1 MADIKPTYTGSE
13 KLVTSDILYQNMK
26 NFDARREQKVHSKLW
41 ETIPEVPEHYI
52 LANPQDG
59 SIGLVIVT
67 DGTISNPDTEVELA
81 TVTGKILPDDLHSYQ
96 VGEYVVLIPVVPESE
111 KEIYLKATD
120 LDVENELLDLD
131 EFDNVAP

>member
-1 MADIKPTYTGSE
+1 MADYVGSSE
-13 KLVTSDILYQNMK
+13 KLVDSEYLYKQFK
-26 NFDARREQKVHSKLW
+26 NFDIRREQKVHSKLW
-41 ETIPEVPEHYI
+41 ETIPEIPEHYI

-59 SIGLVIVT
+59 SVGLVIVT

-111 KEIYLKATD
+111 KEIYLKAAD
-120 LDVENELLDLD
+120 LDKEDEDLDLST
-131 EFDNVAP
+131 FDNIVP